1 MDACDAWIVFL
12 HFGQGKMELNNVIE
26 IYGES
31 SCSESFD
38 DQTYT

>member
-31 SCSESFD
+31 SESFD